1 VTVSEEPKKHFY
13 STPDLKSMTPA
24 ERTAW
29 ISNLHKRMVADLRGD
44 EPEPIEEEPTEE
56 PEAKA

>member
-1 VTVSEEPKKHFY
+1 MSEEPKKHFY
-13 STPDLKSMTPA
+13 STPNLQGMTRSEIDEWA
-24 ERTAW
+24 KQ
-29 ISNLHKRMVADLRGD
+29 LHRKMVADLRGD

>member
-1 VTVSEEPKKHFY
+1 MSEEPKKHFY
-13 STPDLKSMTPA
+13 STPDIKSMTLA

-29 ISNLHKRMVADLRGD
+29 ISSLHKRMVSDLLGD
-44 EPEPIEEEPTEE
+44 EDEPIEEKPTEE

>member
-1 VTVSEEPKKHFY
+1 VTVSDEPKKHVY
-13 STPDLKSMTPA
+13 STPDIKSMTAA

-29 ISNLHKRMVADLRGD
+29 ISNLHKRMVSDLLGD
-44 EPEPIEEEPTEE
+44 EPEPIEEKPTEE

>member
-13 STPDLKSMTPA
+13 STPDIKSMTD
-24 ERTAW
+24 EQRNTW
-29 ISNLHKRMVADLRGD
+29 ISNLHKRMVSDLLGD
-44 EPEPIEEEPTEE
+44 KAEPIEEKPTEE

>member
-1 VTVSEEPKKHFY
+1 VSDEPKKHFY
-13 STPDLKSMTPA
+13 STPDLKSMTLA

-29 ISNLHKRMVADLRGD
+29 ISNLHKRMVSDLLGD
-44 EPEPIEEEPTEE
+44 EPEPIEEKPTEE

>member
-1 VTVSEEPKKHFY
+1 MSEEPKKHFY

-29 ISNLHKRMVADLRGD
+29 VRNLHKRMVADLRGD
-44 EPEPIEEEPTEE
+44 EAEPIEEEPTEE

>member
-1 VTVSEEPKKHFY
+1 MSEEPKKHFY
-13 STPDLKSMTPA
+13 SAPNLQGMTSEQIDEWA
-24 ERTAW
+24 
-29 ISNLHKRMVADLRGD
+29 NQLHQKMVADLRGD

>member
-1 VTVSEEPKKHFY
+1 VTVSDEPKKHFY
-13 STPDLKSMTPA
+13 STPDLKSMTLA

-29 ISNLHKRMVADLRGD
+29 ISNLHKRMVSDLLGD
-44 EPEPIEEEPTEE
+44 EPEPIEEKPTEE

>member
-1 VTVSEEPKKHFY
+1 VTVSEEPKKHVY
-13 STPDLKSMTPA
+13 STPDMKSMTLA

-29 ISNLHKRMVADLRGD
+29 ISNLHKRMVSDLLGD
-44 EPEPIEEEPTEE
+44 EPEPTEEEPTEE